1 MKFKKTIID
10 LIIVIIIITII
21 IIIAI
26 LLWEYHRVVTSK
38 EWRFMHPK
46 KMSQNNRLMPKNFS
60 S

>member
-21 IIIAI
+21 IIIIIAI
-26 LLWEYHRVVTSK
+26 LSWEYHRVVTSK

-46 KMSQNNRLMPKNFS
+46 KTEPK
-60 S
+60 